1 MIKILQTRFI
11 MIAMLSMTIV
21 IGFLALVINLG
32 IYYSSNTEL
41 NKMADFLLENNGSF
55 PDKFY
60 LQGPKSLGFDV
71 SIESRYETRYFTTLV
86 SDTGSIINLN
96 LDNIV
101 EISANEAAS
110 YINEVLKDNKKYG
123 FISHYKYAVK
133 NINNTKLI
141 IFINSYQILSTLNN
155 LRNMTLLIGLISLL
169 ILFILVILLSNKAIQ
184 PYIDNI
190 ERQRQFIADA
200 GHEIKTPLSVI
211 SADVEVLE
219 MTNGESD
226 WTQSIKGQVIRLD
239 NLIKQLLSLAKM
251 DGISRADE
259 NTSKINYSELTKKLC
274 NDFKGLASSKGT
286 VIEGAINENIYIL
299 GKHDKIEQLL
309 SLLLEN
315 STKYT
320 TKNTPIIVSLKS
332 NKKNSILKISNQC
345 IGLEKNNLD
354 NLFERFY
361 RGDISH
367 NNSIEG
373 YGIGLSVAKAIVQA
387 HNGKISAYLN
397 DNDTIITFEVRFP
410 LY

>member
-1 MIKILQTRFI
+1 MIKILQRRFI
-11 MIAMLSMTIV
+11 IIAMLAMTIV

-32 IYYSSNTEL
+32 FYYSSNTEL
-41 NKMADFLLENNGSF
+41 NKMADYLLENNGTF

-60 LQGPKSLGFDV
+60 LEGPKNLGFNV
-71 SIESRYETRYFTTLV
+71 SIESKYETRYFSTLV
-86 SDTGSIINLN
+86 DDTGRIIDLN

-101 EISANEAAS
+101 EISSDEAAS
-110 YINEVLKDNKKYG
+110 YINEVLNDNNKYG
-123 FISHYKYAVK
+123 YISHYKYAVK
-133 NINNTKLI
+133 NIDNQKLI
-141 IFINSYQILSTLNN
+141 VFINSYQILSTLKN
-155 LRNMTLLIGLISLL
+155 LRDMTFLIGLISLI
-169 ILFILVILLSNKAIQ
+169 ILLILVISFSNKAIQ

-190 ERQRQFIADA
+190 EKQRQFIADA
-200 GHEIKTPLSVI
+200 GHEIKTPLAVI
-211 SADVEVLE
+211 SADIEVLE

-251 DGISRADE
+251 DGISKADE

-286 VIEGAINENIYIL
+286 IIESNIDDEIYIL
-299 GKHDKIEQLL
+299 GKHDKIEQLI

-320 TKNTPIIVSLKS
+320 IKNTPIIVSLKC
-332 NKKNSILKISNQC
+332 NKKNSILKISNKC
-345 IGLEKNNLD
+345 NGLEKTNLD

-361 RGDISH
+361 RGDLSH
-367 NNSIEG
+367 NNDIEG
-373 YGIGLSVAKAIVQA
+373 YGIGLSVAKAIVES
-387 HNGKISAYLN
+387 HNGKISASLN
-397 DNDTIITFEVRFP
+397 EKDTIITFEVKLP